1 MADNSLAAI
10 VLAAGKGTRM
20 GGPLPKVLHEVC
32 GRSMLQWV
40 LDAVLDLKPSP
51 TIVVVG
57 HGREEV
63 ERSLAGKF
71 PVEFAEQDEPL
82 GTAHAVAAA
91 QSRLKGFDG
100 KVLVLYGDT
109 PALRTESLRDLV
121 SACPKGGVSFL
132 VAEIDD
138 PASYGR
144 IVRDAAGRF
153 VGIKEE
159 RDASASERAIREV
172 NLGAYA
178 FDGPRLFTELAGILA
193 APRKNEKSEYYL
205 TDVVGRFEK
214 ADVEVAIRRTTDPD
228 AWLGINSPRD
238 LARVRRVLQDR
249 ILARH
254 LSRGVKIVD
263 PATTYVDWD
272 VDIGE
277 GTVLYPCTVVGRG
290 ARIGPNCEVGPFA
303 HLRADAI
310 LREGVIVGNYVEVKK
325 AVLGAGAKARHLTYL
340 GDAEVGAGA
349 NVGAGTITANWD
361 GRTKHKTTIEEGAF
375 VGSGTVFVAPAT
387 LGKGAR
393 TGAGAIV
400 TRGTRVPDGETW
412 VGVPARPLPQ
422 KGTKGG
428 NSSKE
433 GARPGA
439 GDPSRSGA
447 LAPGKGDD
455 GVRG

>member
-1 MADNSLAAI
+1 MAETSLAAI

-32 GRSMLQWV
+32 GRTMLQWV
-40 LDAVLDLKPSP
+40 LDAVLDLKPAP

-91 QSRLKGFDG
+91 QARLKGFDG

-132 VAEIDD
+132 VSEIDD

-159 RDASASERAIREV
+159 RDASAAERAIREV

-178 FDGPRLFTELAGILA
+178 FDGPRLFAELAEVLA
-193 APRKNEKSEYYL
+193 APRKNEKAEYYL

-214 ADVEVAIRRTTDPD
+214 ADVEVAIRRTNDPD

-254 LSRGVKIVD
+254 LARGVRIVD
-263 PATTYVDWD
+263 PATTYVD
-272 VDIGE
+272 
-277 GTVLYPCTVVGRG
+277 
-290 ARIGPNCEVGPFA
+290 
-303 HLRADAI
+303 
-310 LREGVIVGNYVEVKK
+310 
-325 AVLGAGAKARHLTYL
+325 
-340 GDAEVGAGA
+340 
-349 NVGAGTITANWD
+349 
-361 GRTKHKTTIEEGAF
+361 
-375 VGSGTVFVAPAT
+375 
-387 LGKGAR
+387 
-393 TGAGAIV
+393 
-400 TRGTRVPDGETW
+400 
-412 VGVPARPLPQ
+412 
-422 KGTKGG
+422 
-428 NSSKE
+428 
-433 GARPGA
+433 
-439 GDPSRSGA
+439 
-447 LAPGKGDD
+447 
-455 GVRG
+455 

>member
-1 MADNSLAAI
+1 MAETSLAAI

-91 QSRLKGFDG
+91 QARLKGFDG

-159 RDASASERAIREV
+159 RDASAAERAIREV

-178 FDGPRLFTELAGILA
+178 FDGPRLFSELAEVLA
-193 APRKNEKSEYYL
+193 APRKNEKAEYYL

-214 ADVEVAIRRTTDPD
+214 ADVEVAIRRTNDPD

-254 LSRGVKIVD
+254 LARGVRIVD

-277 GTVLYPCTVVGRG
+277 GTVIFPCTVVGRG

-303 HLRADAI
+303 HLRTDAI
-310 LREGVIVGNYVEVKK
+310 LRDGAIVGNYVEVKK

-387 LGKGAR
+387 LGKGSR

-412 VGVPARPLPQ
+412 VGVPARPLPA
-422 KGTKGG
+422 KGARAG
-428 NSSKE
+428 NAAKE
-433 GARPGA
+433 GA
-439 GDPSRSGA
+439 RSGA

-455 GVRG
+455 VSRG

>member
-1 MADNSLAAI
+1 F
-10 VLAAGKGTRM
+10 
-20 GGPLPKVLHEVC
+20 E
-32 GRSMLQWV
+32 
-40 LDAVLDLKPSP
+40 
-51 TIVVVG
+51 
-57 HGREEV
+57 
-63 ERSLAGKF
+63 
-71 PVEFAEQDEPL
+71 
-82 GTAHAVAAA
+82 
-91 QSRLKGFDG
+91 G

-121 SACPKGGVSFL
+121 AACPKGGVSFL

-159 RDASASERAIREV
+159 RDASAAERAIREV

-178 FDGPRLFTELAGILA
+178 FDGPRLFSELADVLA
-193 APRKNEKSEYYL
+193 APRKNEKAEYYL

-254 LSRGVKIVD
+254 LARGVRIVD

-303 HLRADAI
+303 HLRTDAV
-310 LREGVIVGNYVEVKK
+310 LREGAIVGNYVEVKK

-400 TRGTRVPDGETW
+400 TKGTRVPDGETW

-422 KGTKGG
+422 KAGRAG
-428 NSSKE
+428 NSNKE

-439 GDPSRSGA
+439 GEPPRSGA

-455 GVRG
+455 GARG